1 MKDEPELLDI
11 FAMAAL
17 QGICASGSTMRN
29 SRIVQEAY
37 DLALHMMQERKH
49 YVGEQDD
56 RKTD

>member
-1 MKDEPELLDI
+1 MKEEPELLDI

-17 QGICASGSTMRN
+17 QGICASGSTMSN
-29 SRIVQEAY
+29 KGIVQEAY